1 MFSRFRRKCI
11 SVWKSKIK
19 NHEKCFLN
27 SAFRRGFRRWYNL
40 VYLPSAAHPCRVLR
54 RQDKNKHVF
63 TAKIKILKVRYI
75 YIRRYIFVYFWDSN
89 VRWLV
94 IHKTLSPH
102 KMLIIFFV
110 VLLLSFDEKRIMG
123 RKMLK
128 TIKKQWRHINDQA
141 YLQHPR

>member
-1 MFSRFRRKCI
+1 MYI
-11 SVWKSKIK
+11 SLKIK
-19 NHEKCFLN
+19 DQNHEKCFLN

-40 VYLPSAAHPCRVLR
+40 VYLSTFFLSATHPCKVLR
-54 RQDKNKHVF
+54 RQDKNKYVF
-63 TAKIKILKVRYI
+63 TAKIKIFKVSYM

-89 VRWLV
+89 LRWLV

-110 VLLLSFDEKRIMG
+110 LLLLSFDEKRIMG

>member
-19 NHEKCFLN
+19 NHEFFFEFCI
-27 SAFRRGFRRWYNL
+27 SAGVSPMIYFCLSFY
-40 VYLPSAAHPCRVLR
+40 YFPSAAHPCRVLR

-63 TAKIKILKVRYI
+63 TAKIKTLKVRYI

-128 TIKKQWRHINDQA
+128 TIKKLGN
-141 YLQHPR
+141 